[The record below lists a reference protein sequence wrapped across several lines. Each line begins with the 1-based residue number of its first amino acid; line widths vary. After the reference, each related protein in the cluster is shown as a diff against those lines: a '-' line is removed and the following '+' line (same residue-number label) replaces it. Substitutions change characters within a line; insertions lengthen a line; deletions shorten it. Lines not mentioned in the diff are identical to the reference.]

1 MGVLSRFSTVVKAK
15 INKLLDAAE
24 DPRETLDYSYEKQLE
39 QLRQVKRGLAE
50 VVTSKKRIELEA
62 AQLRQA
68 AQKLEDQARQALAA
82 GREDLARTALERKA
96 AITGQL
102 EGLDQQ
108 IASLE
113 AEQQKLTDLEVKL
126 RTKVESFR
134 SQKEVIKAQYSAA
147 EAQVRIGEAL
157 SGLSEEM
164 SDVGLA
170 VERARE
176 KTEKMRARASAI
188 DELSQSG
195 VLEDPTASDDIDREL
210 RKIAAGSQVESDLE
224 RLKKEVGRP

>member
-1 MGVLSRFSTVVKAK
+1 MGVLSRISTVVKAK
-15 INKLLDAAE
+15 VNKLLDAAE
-24 DPRETLDYSYEKQLE
+24 DPRETLDYSYERQLE

-62 AQLRQA
+62 AQLRQT
-68 AQKLEDQARQALAA
+68 AQKLEDQAKQALAA

-96 AITGQL
+96 GITAQL

-126 RTKVESFR
+126 RTKVEAFR
-134 SQKEVIKAQYSAA
+134 SQKEVIKAQYSAS
-147 EAQVRIGEAL
+147 EAQVRISEAL

-170 VERARE
+170 VDRARE
-176 KTEKMRARASAI
+176 KTERMKARAAAI

-195 VLEDPTASDDIDREL
+195 VLEDPLGSDDIDREL
-210 RKIAAGSQVESDLE
+210 RKVAAGNRVESDLE
-224 RLKKEVGRP
+224 RLKKEVGRS